1 MDTLNVNGQKCVD
14 LGFVPFNSE
23 TFGFTGHLYVTLD
36 STYFVQKA
44 ILNVPKDINLNFV
57 SRMTIEQIF
66 ERTPDSTR
74 IIKKDDISVNFK
86 LSEKTKG
93 MYARRLNVYSNQSF
107 EEPNAEQAQIF
118 KSGAPVIISK
128 MLIASRMI
136 SG

>member
-1 MDTLNVNGQKCVD
+1 YK
-14 LGFVPFNSE
+14 S
-23 TFGFTGHLYVTLD
+23 GHLYVTLD

-66 ERTPDSTR
+66 GRTSDSTR

-107 EEPNAEQAQIF
+107 EEPNAEQAQ
-118 KSGAPVIISK
+118 
-128 MLIASRMI
+128 
-136 SG
+136 

>member
-1 MDTLNVNGQKCVD
+1 
-14 LGFVPFNSE
+14 
-23 TFGFTGHLYVTLD
+23 
-36 STYFVQKA
+36 
-44 ILNVPKDINLNFV
+44 
-57 SRMTIEQIF
+57 MTIEQIF
-66 ERTPDSTR
+66 ERTSDSTR

>member
-66 ERTPDSTR
+66 ERTSDSTR

-93 MYARRLNVYSNQSF
+93 MYARRLNVYSNSHSKNPM
-107 EEPNAEQAQIF
+107 PNKP
-118 KSGAPVIISK
+118 KSLKVVHLSSSQK